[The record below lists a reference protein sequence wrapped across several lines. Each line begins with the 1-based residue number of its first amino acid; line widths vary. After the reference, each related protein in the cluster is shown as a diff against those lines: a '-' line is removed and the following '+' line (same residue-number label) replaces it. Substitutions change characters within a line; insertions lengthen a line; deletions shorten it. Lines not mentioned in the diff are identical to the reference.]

1 MDSTKDERVGGG
13 RRLNVAGEC
22 KIEGI
27 NHGGF
32 RDDGGVVIV
41 EGSVDLVVAGEGI
54 GGGEFGTRKNSPD
67 DVEVL

>member
-1 MDSTKDERVGGG
+1 MDSTKDERVGGR

-27 NHGGF
+27 NNGGF
-32 RDDGGVVIV
+32 GDDGGIVIV
-41 EGSVDLVVAGEGI
+41 EGSVDLVVAGESV
-54 GGGEFGTRKNSPD
+54 GGGEFSTRENLPD